1 MRAHDVPKRR
11 CSSSSVQHGRRLG
24 RIAFSGGAGRDA
36 AGRRAVT
43 DDDGKRNGSTA
54 AAATE
59 TLVAASPRRRVGP
72 PPLLTMRYDRV
83 NLNVH
88 SVLPQL
94 RSNEPLAP
102 R

>member
-1 MRAHDVPKRR
+1 
-11 CSSSSVQHGRRLG
+11 
-24 RIAFSGGAGRDA
+24 
-36 AGRRAVT
+36 VT
-43 DDDGKRNGSTA
+43 DHDGSGLVTA

-59 TLVAASPRRRVGP
+59 TPRPRVAAAGP
-72 PPLLTMRYDRV
+72 PPLLLMRYDRV

-88 SVLPQL
+88 SVLEQL